1 MRFIPSP
8 PQNQDGAMRFN
19 IGMRPADELLPPS
32 MLALVNERDKL
43 TTALYAARQT
53 LSDITHTDRDTA
65 ATVEDDAA
73 AADAARAGR
82 PIPEP
87 KAVPKLTADRAAAAR
102 AVKAQEAAHAAVSA
116 DCASH
121 ASLLHEQRADDAV
134 KAKVKHRA
142 QVGKLADQLAAAVES
157 AVAAGATEDWLA
169 GQQYEPRA
177 QVRII
182 NVIPESSRGQDIG
195 HHLTGAAFTVREL
208 ITNAALTVLENDHV

>member
-1 MRFIPSP
+1 MRFIPNP
-8 PQNQDGAMRFN
+8 TNQDGAIRFN
-19 IGMRPADELLPPS
+19 IGARPADNLLPAS

-43 TTALYAARQT
+43 TAALYAARQA
-53 LSDITHTDRDTA
+53 LNDISEKDRDTA
-65 ATVEDDAA
+65 ATVEDDAT

-102 AVKAQEAAHAAVSA
+102 AVKAQEAAFTAVSG

-134 KAKVKHRA
+134 KAKAKHRA
-142 QVGKLADQLAAAVES
+142 EVGKLAEKLADAVEA